1 MDFNGVYGP
10 QIEKVIEESP
20 VSLIGK
26 QLERNAFLINTAY
39 FMQLY
44 LKVFEIWENL
54 KKYDINII
62 FEISKIE
69 ESDKDIDDILREKF
83 STDISEVIKAPNK
96 QSIIYKCMLDGQ
108 GIHFLLEDKVENKLL
123 ISESIEKSY
132 ENENSLVFHMY
143 KVGIDAFIGGVT
155 VLSCNNTNIYELMR
169 KSTAKELSIEY
180 YEKLLKGY
188 YEDRVKFDKMDRF
201 LQKNNGCSSDWQQ
214 MVKEDPYLLVN
225 RPEEK
230 FQKDLIDYFK
240 IYCSDTVLR
249 EVPNLDED
257 RYDIWISSSINEIYI
272 FEIKW
277 LGKSIT
283 SKGNIFSKYNTA
295 KRAVEGAYQLVEYI
309 RKNEQ
314 EAVINEKGKIKLG
327 VLVVFDARQSFE
339 TIKYPNEVERVL
351 NLDLKQHFKIE
362 PKLYNAS
369 QAMQHLEGTL

>member
-1 MDFNGVYGP
+1 
-10 QIEKVIEESP
+10 
-20 VSLIGK
+20 
-26 QLERNAFLINTAY
+26 
-39 FMQLY
+39 
-44 LKVFEIWENL
+44 
-54 KKYDINII
+54 
-62 FEISKIE
+62 
-69 ESDKDIDDILREKF
+69 
-83 STDISEVIKAPNK
+83 
-96 QSIIYKCMLDGQ
+96 
-108 GIHFLLEDKVENKLL
+108 
-123 ISESIEKSY
+123 
-132 ENENSLVFHMY
+132 
-143 KVGIDAFIGGVT
+143 
-155 VLSCNNTNIYELMR
+155 
-169 KSTAKELSIEY
+169 TAKELSIEY

>member
-10 QIEKVIEESP
+10 QITKVIEESP

-96 QSIIYKCMLDGQ
+96 RSIIYKCMLDGQ

-132 ENENSLVFHMY
+132 ENESSLVFHMY
-143 KVGIDAFIGGVT
+143 KVGIDAFIGGVS

-309 RKNEQ
+309 KKNEQ

-339 TIKYPNEVERVL
+339 TIKYPNEVEGVL

-362 PKLYNAS
+362 PKPYNAS